1 MNTKSKFDSLTF
13 ATRYMMNGAL
23 SRINDEKRGIQTIS
37 NNIEQIAN
45 TLSWNAEDWM
55 TASFELQYAN
65 WAAKALELALL
76 EVMEA
81 NGPGP
86 QSDFDAALEI
96 RAAAIIQQIASE
108 CLSTVYRG
116 ADRTSNPMTILESGA
131 KVNAARK
138 AMEALCDLS
147 SYAFSTHEVIG
158 DIIAGKERRA
168 EERRD
173 FQRQIPRSI
182 RYFKKDRC
190 DGGDYMAI
198 AYNSDQERVSSRDF
212 DGVTRKGDALTKVAE
227 WIKEIRAQYPNQHL
241 TITTEAV

>member
-1 MNTKSKFDSLTF
+1 MNTKSKFDTLTF
-13 ATRYMMNGAL
+13 ATRYLMNGAL

-108 CLSTVYRG
+108 CLRTVYRG

-138 AMEALCDLS
+138 ALEALCDLS

-168 EERRD
+168 EERRS
-173 FQRQIPRSI
+173 FQRQIPRMIIYTKAPSGEYDATSLNDEGEVLEG
-182 RYFKKDRC
+182 RLL
-190 DGGDYMAI
+190 
-198 AYNSDQERVSSRDF
+198 
-212 DGVTRKGDALTKVAE
+212 GVTRKGDALTKVAE